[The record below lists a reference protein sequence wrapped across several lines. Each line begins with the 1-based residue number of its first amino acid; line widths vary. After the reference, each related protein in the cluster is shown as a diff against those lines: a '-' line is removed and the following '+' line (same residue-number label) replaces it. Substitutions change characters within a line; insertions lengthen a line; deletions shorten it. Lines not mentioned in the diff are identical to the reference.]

1 MKLVG
6 AKKLAPQRM
15 IINQVRLTF
24 GPTIINSNNN
34 LLVNTMTPKLIIF
47 DSNYSNFFFLITRK
61 NRYAPSRTPL
71 KNV

>member
-15 IINQVRLTF
+15 IINQVRPTF

-47 DSNYSNFFFLITRK
+47 DSNYSNFFSDYK
-61 NRYAPSRTPL
+61 
-71 KNV
+71 